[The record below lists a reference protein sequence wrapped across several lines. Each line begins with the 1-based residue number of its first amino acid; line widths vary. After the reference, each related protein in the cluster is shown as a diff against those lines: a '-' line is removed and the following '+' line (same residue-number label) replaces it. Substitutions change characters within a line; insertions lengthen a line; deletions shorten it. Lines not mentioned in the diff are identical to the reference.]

1 MTTPESPTVLV
12 VDDDPLFRGLL
23 RTMCEI
29 DGWRVTEADDGD
41 HALRAACDAAPSAV
55 ITDLYMPTADG
66 IELIRALRERMPE
79 VPILA
84 LSGAAPDVR
93 GSLLAAAALVGAWET
108 STKVLSFEAMRE
120 RLRRLRKV
128 VDER

>member
-1 MTTPESPTVLV
+1 MTASESPTVLV

-29 DGWRVTEADDGD
+29 DGWRVTEADDGE
-41 HALRAACDAAPSAV
+41 HALLAAEDSTPAAV
-55 ITDLYMPTADG
+55 ITDLFMPSADG
-66 IELIRALRERMPE
+66 IELIRALRERMPD

-93 GSLLAAAALVGAWET
+93 SSLLAAAALLGAWET

-120 RLRRLRKV
+120 RLRRLRRY
-128 VDER
+128 VDEH

>member
-1 MTTPESPTVLV
+1 MNASHSPTILV

-29 DGWRVTEADDGD
+29 DGWRVTEADDGE
-41 HALRAACDAAPSAV
+41 HALAAAAGETPAAV
-55 ITDLYMPTADG
+55 ITDLYMPAADG
-66 IELIRALRERMPE
+66 IELIRVLRERLPD

-84 LSGAAPDVR
+84 LSGAAPDMR
-93 GSLLAAAALVGAWET
+93 GSLLAAAELLGVWES
-108 STKVLSFEAMRE
+108 STKVLSFDAMRE
-120 RLRRLRKV
+120 RLRRLRRV